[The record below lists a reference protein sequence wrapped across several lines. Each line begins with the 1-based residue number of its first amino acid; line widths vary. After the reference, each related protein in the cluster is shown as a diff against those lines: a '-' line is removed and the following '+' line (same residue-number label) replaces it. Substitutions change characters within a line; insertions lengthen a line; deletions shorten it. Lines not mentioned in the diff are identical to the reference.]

1 MGSFQ
6 NTYDD
11 LKKIPITSGLYYFY
25 NSDENLLYIGKSVRL
40 KSRVEQHRFL
50 NDYHR
55 ELRYYRIMEMSKT
68 KEQSAI
74 LERNIRRVSSRLKWL
89 LNPIAIDWV
98 FHRTKRIEI
107 EEVPAELTKSREKEM
122 ILTRKPLFNHETA
135 CEEYY
140 KLSAIPFI
148 DMDELPEDVQYM

>member
-1 MGSFQ
+1 LDSFQ

-11 LKKIPITSGLYYFY
+11 LEKIPITSGLYYFY
-25 NSDENLLYIGKSVRL
+25 DSDENLLYIGKSVRL

-74 LERNIRRVSSRLKWL
+74 LERNIFRVSHRLML
-89 LNPIAIDWV
+89 MLSPLVIDWI

-107 EEVPAELTKSREKEM
+107 EEIPVELIKSRESEV
-122 ILTRKPLFNHETA
+122 IFERRPLFNHETA
-135 CEEYY
+135 CDEYY
-140 KLSAIPFI
+140 KMAAIPFI
-148 DMDELPEDVQYM
+148 DIDELPEDVQYM